1 MVEPQQ
7 MTGGGGNLCKI
18 GKKQWTMRR
27 TKARS
32 TNVGSIDGAGI
43 LGRK

>member
-43 LGRK
+43 LRRK